1 MSRQMAQM
9 AKEKLAFV
17 LGGGGARG
25 ALQVGA
31 LRALLEADI
40 RPGLVT
46 GTSIGALNAAF
57 LGLHGFSAAS
67 LDALTEVWREAATA
81 DLLPANYLWLT
92 VRTLFGRGGGHLE
105 DRILP
110 FLTAHGLDPEL
121 RFRDLTGVP
130 VRLVAADLNSYRPRV
145 YGADPEESVLAAV
158 LASAALPPWIH
169 PLTQEN
175 HLLLDGG
182 FVSNVPIEAAL
193 AAQATRL
200 IVLDI
205 SDPRAF
211 LGNLEPGGF
220 AAWFEKLASTI
231 LQRQIDLELALAAA
245 HKVPVLH
252 LQLRFEHPVAI
263 WDFSHTEE
271 LIAAGYALARAEI
284 AHWSAQR
291 RSWLRRLLP

>member
-1 MSRQMAQM
+1 M
-9 AKEKLAFV
+9 AKDKLAFV

-40 RPGLVT
+40 LPGVAV

-57 LGLHGFSAAS
+57 LGLHGFSAQA
-67 LDALTEVWREAATA
+67 LDALAATWRDAATA
-81 DLLPANYLWLT
+81 DLLPANYIWLT

-110 FLTAHGLDPEL
+110 FLMAHGLDPKL
-121 RFRDLTGVP
+121 RFADLTGVP
-130 VRLVAADLNSYRPRV
+130 VRLVAADLNRHQPRV
-145 YGADPEESVLAAV
+145 YGANPDESVLEGV

-169 PLTQEN
+169 PLAQDD

-193 AAQATRL
+193 VAGATEL
-200 IVLDI
+200 VVLDI
-205 SDPRAF
+205 TEPRAF
-211 LGNLEPGGF
+211 FGNLEPTGF
-220 AAWFEKLASTI
+220 ALWFEKLTSTI

-245 HKVPVLH
+245 RKVPVHH
-252 LQLRFEHPVAI
+252 LRLRFEHPIAI

-271 LIAAGYALARAEI
+271 LMTAGYALAKVMI
-284 AHWSAQR
+284 ADWPAR
-291 RSWLRRLLP
+291 KRSRLRRLLP

>member
-1 MSRQMAQM
+1 MV
-9 AKEKLAFV
+9 KHKLAFV

-31 LRALLEADI
+31 LRALLEAGI
-40 RPGLVT
+40 RPGLAT

-57 LGLHGFSAAS
+57 LGLRGFSAES
-67 LDALTEVWREAATA
+67 LDALAAIWRDAATA
-81 DLLPANYLWLT
+81 DLLPPNYVWLT
-92 VRTLFGRGGGHLE
+92 VRALFGRGGGHLE

-110 FLTAHGLDPEL
+110 FLVSHGLDPQL
-121 RFRDLTGVP
+121 RFGDLTGVP
-130 VRLVAADLNSYRPRV
+130 VRLVAADLNNHRPRV
-145 YGADPEESVLAAV
+145 YGADPRESVLEGV

-169 PLTQEN
+169 PLSHEN

-193 AAQATRL
+193 AAEATEL

-205 SDPRAF
+205 AEPRAF
-211 LGNLEPGGF
+211 FGNPEPTGF
-220 AAWFEKLASTI
+220 AAWFEKLANTI

-245 HKVPVLH
+245 RKVPVLY
-252 LQLRFEHPVAI
+252 LNLRFEHPVAI

-271 LIAAGYALARAEI
+271 LMAAGYALAKAEI
-284 AHWSAQR
+284 AHWPKRKQSR
-291 RSWLRRLLP
+291 LRRLLP